1 MHWLYCAGVTLLAG
15 ILTAI
20 YFGRTHRVRKAVLT
34 CALTGLATTQLLVT
48 SEDALSPAHSTY
60 HAAQK
65 LKPYLKPGV
74 PFYSVRTYEQTLPFY
89 IDRTVTL
96 VEYQD
101 EMAYGLQQEP
111 RLWVPTLAE
120 FKTRWGA
127 DPYALAVMSLEV
139 FAELERARLPMQ
151 VIVRDTER
159 IFVRTP
165 PR

>member
-1 MHWLYCAGVTLLAG
+1 M
-15 ILTAI
+15 
-20 YFGRTHRVRKAVLT
+20 RQAVLA
-34 CALTGLATTQLLVT
+34 CALAGLATTQLLVT

-65 LKPYLKPGV
+65 LKPYLKPGM

-111 RLWVPTLAE
+111 QLWVPTLAE

-127 DPYALAVMSLEV
+127 EQYALAVMSLEV